1 MNSRT
6 LILIVITAIFMVVMM
21 LNFASN
27 TSIYTDFKTAKT
39 SGEEVHVVGQWV
51 KRGQSYYDAQKDEF
65 SFYLQDTLGNEAFV
79 IYPDPKPV
87 NFEQADKIVI
97 IGKFENDTF
106 FASKILMK
114 CPSKYENKNL

>member
-51 KRGQSYYDAQKDEF
+51 KREQSYYDAQKDEF

-97 IGKFENDTF
+97 IGKFQNDTF

>member
-51 KRGQSYYDAQKDEF
+51 KREQSYYDAQKDEF
-65 SFYLQDTLGNEAFV
+65 SFYLQDTLGNEALV

>member
-51 KRGQSYYDAQKDEF
+51 KREQSYYDAQKDEF

>member
-39 SGEEVHVVGQWV
+39 SVEEVHVVGQWV
-51 KRGQSYYDAQKDEF
+51 KREQSYYDAQKDEF

>member
-27 TSIYTDFKTAKT
+27 TSIYTDLKTAKT

-51 KRGQSYYDAQKDEF
+51 KREQSYYDAQKDEF